1 MARRRRRAI
10 QTVKPPGRAS
20 DMALHSMTGF
30 AQSRAEQ
37 NGRVLRINLRSV
49 NHRFLDV
56 HLRLP
61 DGFEPFE
68 IRIRQVLRDR
78 LKRGHVDVTLYYEAA
93 GPAAVSINREVA
105 AAYLQAA
112 QELRKQFSLNADP
125 DLGAILRLPGVI
137 ASAAPG
143 EAEQEHLA
151 AVLLACLNQ
160 AITRLN
166 EMRASEGRALAQ
178 EMGGR
183 LQHIA
188 QNCAKI
194 EALAVAVRPAYAQ
207 RIEARLRELLVDTAA
222 DPQRILQEAAIVA
235 ERGDITEEGARLRSH
250 VTQFELLLASGGEA
264 GKKLD
269 FLLQEMQREA
279 NTMLSKTPG
288 VAAEGLAIT
297 NLALEVKSEIE
308 KLREQAQ
315 NIE

>member
-1 MARRRRRAI
+1 
-10 QTVKPPGRAS
+10 
-20 DMALHSMTGF
+20 
-30 AQSRAEQ
+30 
-37 NGRVLRINLRSV
+37 
-49 NHRFLDV
+49 
-56 HLRLP
+56 
-61 DGFEPFE
+61 
-68 IRIRQVLRDR
+68 
-78 LKRGHVDVTLYYEAA
+78 
-93 GPAAVSINREVA
+93 
-105 AAYLQAA
+105 
-112 QELRKQFSLNADP
+112 
-125 DLGAILRLPGVI
+125 VI

-143 EAEQEHLA
+143 EDEQERLA
-151 AVLLACLNQ
+151 GVLLECLNQ
-160 AITRLN
+160 ALTRLN
-166 EMRASEGRALAQ
+166 EMRASEGMALAK

-194 EALAVAVRPAYAQ
+194 ESLAAAVRPAYAQ
-207 RIEARLRELLVDTAA
+207 RLEARLRELLADTAA

-235 ERGDITEEGARLRSH
+235 ERGDIAEEGARLRSH
-250 VTQFELLLASGGEA
+250 VTQFEALLASGGEA

-288 VAAEGLAIT
+288 VEAEGLAIT